1 MAPPLGDELTASGS
15 LLSDDGRVV
24 LGAAVLLEA
33 PNADLARDVLAPDRY
48 VGVEVHRWEFGGRP
62 A

>member
-1 MAPPLGDELTASGS
+1 VAPPLGDELTASGA

-48 VGVEVHRWEFGGRP
+48 VEVEVHQWEFGGRP